1 MKEIKKITFFQLLKN
16 FLFSIRTIRTVKK
29 WFFLKKIIYIIMNSV
44 LIFAVPFIFKTFLYG
59 IENNI
64 STYSIVFELAFL
76 CLFCMMISIIE
87 CILKNSINCDLEIIN
102 TRILKNFNE
111 SVIKIDYEYLERPE
125 IQDMYELANASI
137 TPYNGILG
145 LSMQFI
151 DVFGYIISFLIS
163 GLIIVKVNYIF
174 IFIVI
179 MVSLLKIYLE
189 TKRQKI
195 KSTNLKEKLPPHN
208 RKIIYCNSVAQ
219 NMNFAKDVRLYDVY
233 GYIKKERN
241 NSVQNYMNLV
251 EKNYRINL
259 IFYFIVYF
267 MNFILEASMYIFLV
281 YDVINGM
288 LISDFTFSVSSVTIL
303 ISMISRLIINYGN
316 IYKSSLSVDDY
327 INFSN
332 FFDNTVDVGQD
343 IDLSTFDIEFKNV
356 YYKYYL
362 QDNYALENL
371 SFKIKNG
378 ERISLLGINGAG
390 KTTLVKLI
398 CGLYKPTSGYIYIN
412 GVNIKDIKKESL
424 WNAISPVF
432 QDLVLFPFSIR
443 ENLIDNNNTYMDN
456 IDKAIKLVGLEE
468 KIKSLEFGYD
478 TILSRN
484 LYDEGVDLSGGEL
497 QRILIAK
504 AICKNSS
511 LIILDEPTSAL
522 DPLAESLFYENLDK
536 IINYRTSIL
545 ITHRLSATKFCDKI
559 LLFENGKL
567 VETGNHFELMQSD
580 TLYKKLFETQS
591 KFYQEE
597 QND

>member
-1 MKEIKKITFFQLLKN
+1 MKEIKKTTIFQILKN
-16 FLFSIRTIRTVKK
+16 FIFSIRIIRTVKK
-29 WFFLKKIIYIIMNSV
+29 YFFLKKIIYIILNSV
-44 LIFAVPFIFKTFLYG
+44 LIFAVPFIFKRFLYG

-87 CILKNSINCDLEIIN
+87 CFLKNSINYDIEIIN
-102 TRILKNFNE
+102 TKLLKNFNE

-125 IQDMYELANASI
+125 IQDMYELANSSI
-137 TPYNGILG
+137 TPYNGMLG

-163 GLIIVKVNYIF
+163 GLIIIKINFIF

-179 MVSLLKIYLE
+179 IASLLKIYLE

-195 KSTNLKEKLPPHN
+195 KSANLKEKLPPHN

-233 GYIKKERN
+233 SYVKKERN

-251 EKNYRINL
+251 EKNHRINL

-267 MNFILEASMYIFLV
+267 LNFVLEASMYIFLV
-281 YDVINGM
+281 FDVIQGM
-288 LISDFTFSVSSVTIL
+288 PISDFTFSVSSVTIL

-327 INFSN
+327 INFSDL
-332 FFDNTVDVGQD
+332 FDNKVVVGQD

-362 QDNYALENL
+362 QDDYALENI
-371 SFKIKNG
+371 SFKIKKG

-398 CGLYKPTSGYIYIN
+398 CGLYKPTSGEIYIN
-412 GVNIKDIKKESL
+412 GVNIKDIRKDNL
-424 WNAISPVF
+424 WNAISVVF
-432 QDLVLFPFSIR
+432 QDLVIYPFSIQ
-443 ENLIDNNNTYMDN
+443 ENLIDDDNTCIDN
-456 IDKAIKLVGLEE
+456 IYKAIKLVGLEE

-484 LYDEGVDLSGGEL
+484 LYDEGVELSGGEL

-522 DPLAESLFYENLDK
+522 DPLAESLFYENLDN

-567 VETGNHFELMQSD
+567 VEIGNHFELMQSD

-591 KFYQEE
+591 RFYQEE

>member
-1 MKEIKKITFFQLLKN
+1 
-16 FLFSIRTIRTVKK
+16 
-29 WFFLKKIIYIIMNSV
+29 
-44 LIFAVPFIFKTFLYG
+44 
-59 IENNI
+59 
-64 STYSIVFELAFL
+64 
-76 CLFCMMISIIE
+76 
-87 CILKNSINCDLEIIN
+87 
-102 TRILKNFNE
+102 
-111 SVIKIDYEYLERPE
+111 
-125 IQDMYELANASI
+125 
-137 TPYNGILG
+137 
-145 LSMQFI
+145 
-151 DVFGYIISFLIS
+151 
-163 GLIIVKVNYIF
+163 
-174 IFIVI
+174 
-179 MVSLLKIYLE
+179 
-189 TKRQKI
+189 
-195 KSTNLKEKLPPHN
+195 
-208 RKIIYCNSVAQ
+208 
-219 NMNFAKDVRLYDVY
+219 MNFAKDVRLYDVY
-233 GYIKKERN
+233 SYVKKERN

-251 EKNYRINL
+251 DKNHRINL

-267 MNFILEASMYIFLV
+267 LNFVLEASMYIFLV
-281 YDVINGM
+281 FDVIQGM
-288 LISDFTFSVSSVTIL
+288 PISDFTFSASSVTIL

-327 INFSN
+327 INFSDL
-332 FFDNTVDVGQD
+332 FDNKVVVGQD

-362 QDNYALENL
+362 QDDYALENI
-371 SFKIKNG
+371 SFKIKKG

-398 CGLYKPTSGYIYIN
+398 CGLYKPTSGEIYIN
-412 GVNIKDIKKESL
+412 GVNIKDIRKDNL
-424 WNAISPVF
+424 WNAISVVF
-432 QDLVLFPFSIR
+432 QDLVIYPFSIQ
-443 ENLIDNNNTYMDN
+443 ENLIDDDNTCIDN
-456 IDKAIKLVGLEE
+456 IYKAIKLVGLEE

-484 LYDEGVDLSGGEL
+484 LYDEGVELSGGEL

-522 DPLAESLFYENLDK
+522 DPLAESLFYENLDN

-567 VETGNHFELMQSD
+567 VEIGNHFELMQSD

-591 KFYQEE
+591 RFYQEK

>member
-1 MKEIKKITFFQLLKN
+1 MKEIKKTNIFQILKN
-16 FLFSIRTIRTVKK
+16 FIFSIRIIRTVKK
-29 WFFLKKIIYIIMNSV
+29 YFFLKKIIYIIMNSV
-44 LIFAVPFIFKTFLYG
+44 LIFAVPFIFKRFLYG

-87 CILKNSINCDLEIIN
+87 CFLKNSINYDIEIIN
-102 TRILKNFNE
+102 TKILKNFNE

-137 TPYNGILG
+137 TPYNGMFG

-163 GLIIVKVNYIF
+163 GLIIVKVNFIF

-195 KSTNLKEKLPPHN
+195 KSKNLKEKLPPHN

-233 GYIKKERN
+233 NYIKKERN
-241 NSVQNYMNLV
+241 NSVKNYMDLV
-251 EKNYRINL
+251 EKNHKINL
-259 IFYFIVYF
+259 IFYFLVYF
-267 MNFILEASMYIFLV
+267 LNFILEVSMYIFLV
-281 YDVINGM
+281 LDVIKGM
-288 LISDFTFSVSSVTIL
+288 PISDFTFSVSSVTIL
-303 ISMISRLIINYGN
+303 ISMISKLIINYGN

-332 FFDNTVDVGQD
+332 FFVNKVFVGQD
-343 IDLSTFDIEFKNV
+343 IDLSTFEIEFKNV

-362 QDNYALENL
+362 QDDYALENI
-371 SFKIKNG
+371 SFKIKKG

-398 CGLYKPTSGYIYIN
+398 CGLYKPTNGEIYIN
-412 GVNIKDIKKESL
+412 GVNIKDIRKESL

-432 QDLVLFPFSIR
+432 QDLVLYPFSIR
-443 ENLIDNNNTYMDN
+443 ENLIDNDNTSIDN
-456 IDKAIKLVGLEE
+456 IHKAIKLVGLEE
-468 KIKSLEFGYD
+468 KLKSLEFGYD

-522 DPLAESLFYENLDK
+522 DPLAESLFYENLDN